1 MQFSVLFLLCST
13 AITSIFLPAEIS
25 PYEEKAF
32 LCLIIL
38 YDIKIYKKFKSKTFP
53 APLKKV
59 FRESSETND
68 HTVFENYR
76 KSRIQH
82 CELRS
87 YVYILSGQKF
97 IKNAKNG
104 LILASTW
111 KSEV

>member
-59 FRESSETND
+59 FFYSFSS
-68 HTVFENYR
+68 
-76 KSRIQH
+76 
-82 CELRS
+82 
-87 YVYILSGQKF
+87 KF
-97 IKNAKNG
+97 RVIRTQCLKITEKVAYDIANE
-104 LILASTW
+104 AS
-111 KSEV
+111 